1 MNALV
6 HPQTIGT
13 PMLRA
18 PSAQELGHLFAL
30 AEHEILHG
38 CLSEALL
45 VLRFVRSIDPSHTD
59 ATARTALVLFRRE
72 QWADAWDAFD
82 IRFKLMTAQ
91 PTVTVKNAYGTR
103 RDVPRWTGGPVP
115 QKLLVMY
122 EQGLGDTIHFARYL
136 RFLVEKDVEVTFVTH
151 RILFNLLKTMEL
163 PITLRP
169 SDEFGSVGGVGGWTP
184 LLHILFALNI
194 DPARYAENI
203 PYIKADLARVEKW
216 RAVLPKDKK
225 LIGIALAGN
234 PDSPAEK
241 GRSASLE
248 AFAPLAELPSV
259 ALVVLQKGK
268 GFQEVETASFRDK
281 LILLGDEFDEGGQ
294 AFLDAAAVMMSLDQI
309 VSVETSALYVAGAL
323 GRPTALLLLR
333 EPDWRWLARESDNV
347 CYPSVTLYR

>member
-6 HPQTIGT
+6 HPQTTGT

-169 SDEFGSVGGVGGWTP
+169 SDESGSVGGVGGWTP

-234 PDSPAEK
+234 PIRLRKKDDRLRSKLSHPLLNSPVLRLLSCKKEK
-241 GRSASLE
+241 VFKKSKPHPSATSSFFWAMNLMK
-248 AFAPLAELPSV
+248 AGKPFSMPLPS
-259 ALVVLQKGK
+259 
-268 GFQEVETASFRDK
+268 
-281 LILLGDEFDEGGQ
+281 
-294 AFLDAAAVMMSLDQI
+294 
-309 VSVETSALYVAGAL
+309 
-323 GRPTALLLLR
+323 
-333 EPDWRWLARESDNV
+333 
-347 CYPSVTLYR
+347 